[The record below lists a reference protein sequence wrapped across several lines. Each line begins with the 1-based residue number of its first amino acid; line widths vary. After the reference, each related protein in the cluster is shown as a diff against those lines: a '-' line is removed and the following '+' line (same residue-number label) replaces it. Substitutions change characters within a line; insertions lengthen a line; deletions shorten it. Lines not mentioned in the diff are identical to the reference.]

1 MKICLDLC
9 LVLNGDVKVEFY
21 NKSKI
26 GRKERVFQFWFNTF
40 FVVNQIDNVNMY
52 IEENVN
58 GASGDETYELTFKKD
73 ELDIVNKK
81 DKQNKVFSADFQ
93 VRRYGFF
100 FWYQLCRMANMLL

>member
-1 MKICLDLC
+1 MC

-52 IEENVN
+52 IEQNVN

-93 VRRYGFF
+93 VRNNYWNTKFCNSIF
-100 FWYQLCRMANMLL
+100 NLNCLSIPSFA